1 MLETD
6 EETKGKKEDL
16 LDMVVKRWIP
26 KRKDLHTLEEE
37 SVVPWLEPNSV
48 STVIVT
54 PQDLDFGLWIS
65 FWI

>member
-37 SVVPWLEPNSV
+37 SVVP
-48 STVIVT
+48 
-54 PQDLDFGLWIS
+54 
-65 FWI
+65 

>member
-54 PQDLDFGLWIS
+54 PQDLDFVLWIS